1 MRNYYIT
8 NNLISSK
15 VDKMRLVKDRTA
27 KEVSQSEIGTI
38 SYDSR
43 KKLIA
48 VGAAFEEP
56 VLIYKYPYMKL
67 FKKITHRE
75 KIPLTEDDE
84 LTADDKSIVEIK
96 GVKFR
101 KGKILSP
108 IKILFSK
115 TSPHL
120 LIAYTNGDILIYN
133 IVTWKKQTELF
144 LPESITSV
152 QLAKKGKFLYLITS
166 WEITIID
173 TLTWKITKTKK
184 LEDIQIQSAILTE
197 NAKTLFI
204 ISDKK
209 RVRSFD
215 FETLEEKN
223 VFKGHKSGINMIR
236 LSPDEKILAT
246 CGNDGKISLF
256 NAENGDFL
264 GHCLGHADEVHAID
278 FSTNCKFLVSSS
290 EDETMRLWDIST
302 FKCVKIIQNVPN
314 AFAMKIYKD
323 LLVMGNVAGDICTFR
338 IY

>member
-1 MRNYYIT
+1 MRI
-8 NNLISSK
+8 
-15 VDKMRLVKDRTA
+15 VKDRTA
-27 KEVSQSEIGTI
+27 NDITQSEIGTI

-48 VGAAFEEP
+48 VGANFEEP
-56 VLIYKYPYMKL
+56 VLIYRYPYMKL

-75 KIPLTEDDE
+75 KVPLVEGDE
-84 LTADDKSIVEIK
+84 LTLDEKSIVEVK

-108 IKILFSK
+108 IKVLFSK

-120 LIAYTNGDILIYN
+120 IIAYINGDVLIYN
-133 IVTWKKQTELF
+133 IQTWKKQTELF

-152 QLAKKGKFLYLITS
+152 QLVKKGKFLFLITN

-173 TLTWKITKTKK
+173 TITWKITKTKK
-184 LEDIQIQSAILTE
+184 LEDIQIKSAILTE
-197 NAKTLFI
+197 NSKTIYI

-209 RVRSFD
+209 RVRSFNFD
-215 FETLEEKN
+215 TLEEEN

-236 LSPDEKILAT
+236 LSPDEKTLAT

-256 NAENGDFL
+256 NAENGEL
-264 GHCLGHADEVHAID
+264 YGLCLGHADEVHSMD
-278 FSTNCKFLVSSS
+278 FSSNGKFMVSSS
-290 EDETMRLWDIST
+290 EDNTIRLWDVLT
-302 FKCVKIIQNVPN
+302 FKCVKIIQNIPN
-314 AFAMKIYKD
+314 AFAMKIYSD
-323 LLVMGNVAGDICTFR
+323 LLVMGTVSGDIFTFR

>member
-15 VDKMRLVKDRTA
+15 VDKMRLVKDRHS

-56 VLIYKYPYMKL
+56 VLIYRYPYMKL

-75 KIPLTEDDE
+75 KIPLTEEEE

-108 IKILFSK
+108 IKILFSQ

-133 IVTWKKQTELF
+133 IVTWKKQTSLF

-197 NAKTLFI
+197 DSNTLFI

-209 RVRSFD
+209 RVRSFN
-215 FETLEEKN
+215 FETLEEEN

-256 NAENGDFL
+256 SAENGEFI
-264 GHCLGHADEVHAID
+264 GHLLGHADEVHAID
-278 FSTNCKFLVSSS
+278 FSSNGKFLVSSS
-290 EDETMRLWDIST
+290 EDETLRLWDILT

-314 AFAMKIYKD
+314 AFTMKIYNG
-323 LLVMGNVAGDICTFR
+323 LLVMGTVTGDIFTFR

>member
-1 MRNYYIT
+1 MRI
-8 NNLISSK
+8 
-15 VDKMRLVKDRTA
+15 VKDRTA
-27 KEVSQSEIGTI
+27 NDITQSEIGTM

-48 VGAAFEEP
+48 VGAFEEP
-56 VLIYKYPYMKL
+56 VLIYRYPYMKL

-75 KIPLTEDDE
+75 KVPLVEGDE
-84 LTADDKSIVEIK
+84 LTLDEKSIVEVK

-101 KGKILSP
+101 KGKVLSP
-108 IKILFSK
+108 IKVLFSK

-120 LIAYTNGDILIYN
+120 IIAYTNGDILVYN
-133 IVTWKKQTELF
+133 IQTWKKQTELF

-152 QLAKKGKFLYLITS
+152 QLTKKGKLLFLITN

-173 TLTWKITKTKK
+173 TITWKITKTKK
-184 LEDIQIQSAILTE
+184 LEDIQIKSAILTE
-197 NAKTLFI
+197 NSKTIYI

-209 RVRSFD
+209 RVRSFNFD
-215 FETLEEKN
+215 TLEEEN

-236 LSPDEKILAT
+236 LSPDEKTLAT

-256 NAENGDFL
+256 NAENGEL
-264 GHCLGHADEVHAID
+264 YGLCLGHADEVHSMD
-278 FSTNCKFLVSSS
+278 FSSNGKFMVSSS
-290 EDETMRLWDIST
+290 EDNTIRLWDVLT
-302 FKCVKIIQNVPN
+302 FKCVKIIQNIPN

-323 LLVMGNVAGDICTFR
+323 LLVMGTVSGDIFTFR

>member
-1 MRNYYIT
+1 
-8 NNLISSK
+8 
-15 VDKMRLVKDRTA
+15 MRLVKDRTA

-38 SYDSR
+38 SYDYR

-48 VGAAFEEP
+48 VGAFEEP
-56 VLIYKYPYMKL
+56 VLIYRYPYMKL

-75 KIPLTEDDE
+75 KIPLTEEELLTTDE
-84 LTADDKSIVEIK
+84 KSIVEIK
-96 GVKFR
+96 GTKFR

-120 LIAYTNGDILIYN
+120 LVAYTNGDILIYN
-133 IVTWKKQTELF
+133 IQTWKKQTELF

-152 QLAKKGKFLYLITS
+152 QLANKGKFLFLITS

-173 TLTWKITKTKK
+173 TLTWKIIKTKK

-197 NAKTLFI
+197 NSETLFI

-209 RVRSFD
+209 RVRSFN
-215 FETLEEKN
+215 FETLEEEN

-256 NAENGDFL
+256 NAKNGEFV
-264 GHCLGHADEVHAID
+264 GHLLGHADEVHAID
-278 FSTNCKFLVSSS
+278 FSSNCKFLVSSS
-290 EDETMRLWDIST
+290 EDETIRLWDVST
-302 FKCVKIIQNVPN
+302 FKCVKIIQNIPN
-314 AFAMKIYKD
+314 AFTMKIYKD
-323 LLVMGNVAGDICTFR
+323 LLVMGTVSGDIFTFR